1 VRGDGAHGDEGKK
14 KMAGRKEISRDG
26 PSAGLG
32 PKAILFFFLLYFSYL
47 NSSQFR
53 IYYFEFKFDGEFH
66 KLSAQIKY

>member
-32 PKAILFFFLLYFSYL
+32 PKAILFFFSFIFFLP
-47 NSSQFR
+47 
-53 IYYFEFKFDGEFH
+53 EFLTISN
-66 KLSAQIKY
+66 LSF